1 MATADDY
8 DFSSGDAGASHV
20 FNMEAGQIRVGGYI
34 CIKEHPC
41 KVSAV
46 STSKTGKHGHAK
58 CNFTAIDIFTG
69 KKYEVCQAPPPHQ
82 PHILLSLHRISPFPP
97 SSSLSRFPQDIIPS
111 THTAHVPNVTRKDY
125 SLVDITDEDFTSLM
139 DEEGN
144 CREDIKLPDVPDNF
158 GREIRT
164 AFDSGKSI
172 TVSVLSAMGHEQII
186 ALKEEA
192 DK

>member
-1 MATADDY
+1 MRYVSRSCPPNTFHFRLSSP
-8 DFSSGDAGASHV
+8 FSS
-20 FNMEAGQIRVGGYI
+20 
-34 CIKEHPC
+34 
-41 KVSAV
+41 
-46 STSKTGKHGHAK
+46 
-58 CNFTAIDIFTG
+58 
-69 KKYEVCQAPPPHQ
+69 
-82 PHILLSLHRISPFPP
+82 LL
-97 SSSLSRFPQDIIPS
+97 FPQDIIPS

-192 DK
+192 EK